1 MILKLKKIKCAD
13 EKEIADIDWDKLYY
27 VYCVVMGRPEEEF
40 YNSSLAKVV
49 SIMNMQYEFYSGK
62 NEKFNEV
69 KSMRDIK
76 GLIQ

>member
-1 MILKLKKIKCAD
+1 
-13 EKEIADIDWDKLYY
+13 
-27 VYCVVMGRPEEEF
+27 MGRPEEEF